1 MSLFQQ
7 SGDGSSPPVEPITA
21 SAYLTK
27 LHKYLQANASRLSP
41 SAPPPGRSAFGT
53 GTGTAGTILQ
63 QSYTL
68 LTLGLDPNS
77 APLSRSLKVPLT
89 LGFGTP
95 SSLPTNTGSKSR
107 LPSSTP
113 IRPLLLRL
121 PPDRLL
127 YLLLR
132 WQSLPQN
139 LPHVGRTDVPIEE
152 GVPVAARG
160 ARLDDRGAGLGIEG
174 DVRSVR
180 SWVGSMRSVSM
191 GSLVGKEGGRGW
203 FGGRKEEVNEDQI
216 LLALYSMFTLLPALL
231 IHPPFVSEPPILEL
245 IEAGGYTQL
254 GGIDV
259 RVPLDVLR
267 NLSILELEGYDPR
280 ALLIPHNLNMRSLTV
295 KDVQD
300 GDDWIEEL
308 LTLDTEPSSHLNESD
323 NSTPDDDHDDDVST
337 PEVEKKARFPNLR
350 HLSLMR
356 TNLLSLPTLPLSSL
370 THLDLSHNLLNS
382 IPSSLANLTS
392 LISLNL
398 SNNVITSVRSAET
411 FLPSIVSLNLSSNRI
426 DCLVGLDRIS
436 SLQRVDVRRNEL
448 LEVGE
453 VGRLAVLPR
462 IKEVWCSGNGFDIA
476 GEDEWRVELGAA
488 FREEGREV
496 IVDDN
501 DFSWSENRRI
511 DALLAS
517 RGRTAG
523 AGGGGRVW
531 NNQAN
536 NHHHPHPHSH
546 QLQLEG
552 NDRNTKATSVA
563 NEHVV
568 TRATPSTLRGDATP
582 FVPPA
587 ISGEGQE
594 QGRKSFEDRTEL
606 PDHSRQSSTRSQLG
620 PSTLTSISKA
630 GAGPGPSGFAS
641 PASVSASASSAA
653 VAKKKGRRRVIH
665 LDSSESVN
673 TATASGDLDAALALG
688 SASGSRLGS
697 GLGSVRS
704 LSGIEGKGSVRG
716 GAGGGGGSVRLPG
729 KVVEEVEA
737 ENEDAGS
744 AAKATPS
751 SNNGIPPFDGTQSK
765 PKSTREDDID
775 TPPVSGDGA
784 QGANANLN
792 GNSSS
797 SIMERD
803 AKQNR
808 NGIASA
814 GAAADEN
821 GNGNQIK
828 QGSDES
834 NGVPDPP
841 ISVKVVSSKRKN
853 NRKALKKDTFDP
865 IL

>member
-1 MSLFQQ
+1 MSLFQTGA
-7 SGDGSSPPVEPITA
+7 GDSSYSQQPPVEPITA
-21 SAYLTK
+21 SAYLSK
-27 LHKYLQANASRLSP
+27 LHKYLTANASRLSP
-41 SAPPPGRSAFGT
+41 SAPPAPPRSGRSTSASAS
-53 GTGTAGTILQ
+53 GTAGTILQ

-95 SSLPTNTGSKSR
+95 SSSPSR
-107 LPSSTP
+107 NPNSSSSRPSTPRIP

-139 LPHVGRTDVPIEE
+139 LPHVGRTDVPIED

-160 ARLDDRGAGLGIEG
+160 ARLDDGSASSKGIEG

-203 FGGRKEEVNEDQI
+203 FGGRKEEINEDQI

-280 ALLIPHNLNMRSLTV
+280 ALLIPYNLNMRSLTV

-308 LTLDTEPSSHLNESD
+308 LILESTTITPISEANSTLDDPEPAKNAGNEAVSD
-323 NSTPDDDHDDDVST
+323 QEEDDI
-337 PEVEKKARFPNLR
+337 KRKARFPNLR

-356 TNLLSLPTLPLSSL
+356 TNLLSLPTLPLQSL

-382 IPSSLANLTS
+382 IPSSLAGLTS
-392 LISLNL
+392 LTSLNL
-398 SNNVITSVRSAET
+398 SNNVITSLRSAET
-411 FLPSIVSLNLSSNRI
+411 SLSSIVSLNLSSNRI
-426 DCLVGLDRIS
+426 DCLVGLDRIP

-453 VGRLAVLPR
+453 VGRLAILPR

-476 GEDEWRVELGAA
+476 GEDEWRIELGAT

-496 IVDDN
+496 IVDDS

-517 RGRTAG
+517 RGRM
-523 AGGGGRVW
+523 GGRVW
-531 NNQAN
+531 NPASN
-536 NHHHPHPHSH
+536 HHPHPHSH
-546 QLQLEG
+546 DL
-552 NDRNTKATSVA
+552 
-563 NEHVV
+563 
-568 TRATPSTLRGDATP
+568 GDATSLSRATGAP
-582 FVPPA
+582 SSVRNNTV
-587 ISGEGQE
+587 I
-594 QGRKSFEDRTEL
+594 
-606 PDHSRQSSTRSQLG
+606 PDEARPSTDNNAVVQNIHSRHSSTRSQLVAG
-620 PSTLTSISKA
+620 PSTSISR
-630 GAGPGPSGFAS
+630 AGPGAGGIAS
-641 PASVSASASSAA
+641 PASASSAA

-665 LDSSESVN
+665 LDSSETVN
-673 TATASGDLDAALALG
+673 TTSGDLNAAL
-688 SASGSRLGS
+688 SLGS
-697 GLGSVRS
+697 GSVSVRS
-704 LSGIEGKGSVRG
+704 LSGLNDGDGNVGRV
-716 GAGGGGGSVRLPG
+716 GAGAGGGGSVRLPG

-737 ENEDAGS
+737 ESGLDRDGDELRDGAGTSSNAAGDRVSMGAAGTAPIRGNDNRDKKNGSHDLSSENINGKGDANGNRDGS
-744 AAKATPS
+744 GVSDNKATHE
-751 SNNGIPPFDGTQSK
+751 NNIKART
-765 PKSTREDDID
+765 TDDIAVNDD
-775 TPPVSGDGA
+775 TRVKDNKDSGSITE
-784 QGANANLN
+784 NA
-792 GNSSS
+792 
-797 SIMERD
+797 
-803 AKQNR
+803 ATQ
-808 NGIASA
+808 
-814 GAAADEN
+814 
-821 GNGNQIK
+821 
-828 QGSDES
+828 
-834 NGVPDPP
+834 PTTP
-841 ISVKVVSSKRKN
+841 SVKVVSSKRRN

>member
-1 MSLFQQ
+1 MSFFQA
-7 SGDGSSPPVEPITA
+7 GEAPTPPVDPITGA
-21 SAYLTK
+21 AYLVK

-41 SAPPPGRSAFGT
+41 SPPPPTGRSAST
-53 GTGTAGTILQ
+53 SGTAGSILQ

-95 SSLPTNTGSKSR
+95 SSAPSSGHPGR
-107 LPSSTP
+107 LPSSRP

-139 LPHVGRTDVPIEE
+139 LPHVGRTDVPIED

-160 ARLDDRGAGLGIEG
+160 ARLDERAPGMEG

-203 FGGRKEEVNEDQI
+203 FGRKEEINEDQI

-280 ALLIPHNLNMRSLTV
+280 ALLIPYNLNLRSLTV

-308 LTLDTEPSSHLNESD
+308 LTLALETEPDSDSNRAGSSDVDDNDTAVNER
-323 NSTPDDDHDDDVST
+323 TERKP
-337 PEVEKKARFPNLR
+337 RFPNLR
-350 HLSLMR
+350 YLSLMR
-356 TNLLSLPTLPLSSL
+356 TNLLSLPTLPLTSL

-382 IPSSLANLTS
+382 IPSSLAGLTS
-392 LISLNL
+392 LTSLNL
-398 SNNVITSVRSAET
+398 SNNVITSLRSAET
-411 FLPSIVSLNLSSNRI
+411 SLPSIVSLNLSSNRI
-426 DCLVGLDRIS
+426 DCLVGLDRIPT
-436 SLQRVDVRRNEL
+436 LQRVDVRRNEL

-488 FREEGREV
+488 FKEEGRDV
-496 IVDDN
+496 IVDDS
-501 DFSWSENRRI
+501 DFSWSESRRI

-517 RGRTAG
+517 RGRT
-523 AGGGGRVW
+523 GGRVW
-531 NNQAN
+531 NQASS
-536 NHHHPHPHSH
+536 HHPHPHAH
-546 QLQLEG
+546 QLDSEETNVPGASSRSISRSTAAPTASL
-552 NDRNTKATSVA
+552 RNAVHPSASGTESIMNSSQAPVA
-563 NEHVV
+563 
-568 TRATPSTLRGDATP
+568 ADSSAQ
-582 FVPPA
+582 
-587 ISGEGQE
+587 S
-594 QGRKSFEDRTEL
+594 
-606 PDHSRQSSTRSQLG
+606 HSRQSSTRSQLG
-620 PSTLTSISKA
+620 PSTSTRAA
-630 GAGPGPSGFAS
+630 GAAASTSPGGGVAS
-641 PASVSASASSAA
+641 PASSAA

-665 LDSSESVN
+665 LDSSETVN
-673 TATASGDLDAALALG
+673 AASGDLNVALALG
-688 SASGSRLGS
+688 SGGDASGL

-704 LSGIEGKGSVRG
+704 LGAAEGKGSMRG
-716 GAGGGGGSVRLPG
+716 LGGSVRLPG
-729 KVVEEVEA
+729 KVVEDAQAEA
-737 ENEDAGS
+737 EAEAVKAEAEIEGDNVGSELLAKKASTLSDNGILPPHEPQSSLGSSNSHEIATGPNTAKNGKIVTGTDGVIESAQSDGLTKQARNGTRNKHENDSGS
-744 AAKATPS
+744 A
-751 SNNGIPPFDGTQSK
+751 
-765 PKSTREDDID
+765 
-775 TPPVSGDGA
+775 
-784 QGANANLN
+784 
-792 GNSSS
+792 
-797 SIMERD
+797 
-803 AKQNR
+803 R
-808 NGIASA
+808 NGSA
-814 GAAADEN
+814 DKDVQDIIPSPA
-821 GNGNQIK
+821 
-828 QGSDES
+828 
-834 NGVPDPP
+834 DPP
-841 ISVKVVSSKRKN
+841 SVKVVSSKRRN
-853 NRKALKKDTFDP
+853 NRKALKKDTFRP
-865 IL
+865 IT